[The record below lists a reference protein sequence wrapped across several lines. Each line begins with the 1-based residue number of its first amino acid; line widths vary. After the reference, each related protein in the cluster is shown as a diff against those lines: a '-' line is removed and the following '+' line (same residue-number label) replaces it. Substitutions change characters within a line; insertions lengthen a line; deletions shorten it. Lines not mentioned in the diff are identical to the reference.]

1 MYVGNLLGKFYAEL
15 SEILP
20 GGGQVVTDDGDILLD
35 VEDH

>member
-1 MYVGNLLGKFYAEL
+1 MYVSNLLCKFYAEL

-20 GGGQVVTDDGDILLD
+20 RGGQVVTDDGDILFD